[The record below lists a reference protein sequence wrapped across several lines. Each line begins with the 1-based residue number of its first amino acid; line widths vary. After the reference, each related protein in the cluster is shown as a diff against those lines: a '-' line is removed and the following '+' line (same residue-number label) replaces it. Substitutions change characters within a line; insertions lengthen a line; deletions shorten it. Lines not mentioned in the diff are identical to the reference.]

1 MANVE
6 DMAEIIIQELT
17 DYSKDVEDIM
27 KSEIEK
33 LGKDTVDNL
42 KNNSNIPIKS
52 GKYKKSFYLKKTA
65 DGLGYCRFVAANR
78 KYQLTHLLEYGH
90 AKRNG
95 GRTKAYPHWQQAHEL
110 AEELP
115 DRIAER
121 LGRL

>member
-42 KNNSNIPIKS
+42 KSNPNIPIKS
-52 GKYKKSFYLKKTA
+52 GKYKKSFYLKKLA
-65 DGLGYCRFVAANR
+65 DGTGFCRFVVANR

-95 GRTKAYPHWQQAHEL
+95 GRTKAYPHWQQAQEL
-110 AEELP
+110 TEELP

-121 LGRL
+121 LNKL